1 MRAGPPSREE
11 VEVLVDKLRRVRG
24 VPRVLVLPDFFLDVI
39 VSYGS
44 GLEEFLRDVE
54 GVVSRGGGSLGFRRL
69 TVMRGGNAANTA
81 SALAALGAKAYLVTK
96 TSQLGLYLLRALLP
110 EGVELLA
117 RADGELSATVSIE
130 LGEGGRLCNVMISDP
145 GSLASYG
152 PEELGEGFWEA
163 LGRADY
169 VCVLNW
175 TSNRRGT
182 ELAEYVLSEAR
193 RAGSAKT
200 FLDTG
205 DPSQR
210 AGEIKELVGRVFKAD
225 LLDALGVNENEARW
239 YASVLGEESRD
250 PLQCARRI
258 HEELGVRV
266 DLHTLAYS
274 ATFSSEG
281 EAQAPCFRVRALRAT
296 GAGDAWNAANIYA
309 WAAGLE
315 PYERLLFANAA
326 AALYVSNP
334 LGLHP
339 STDEVSKFLKESFA
353 KPPAQG
359 VGQ

>member
-1 MRAGPPSREE
+1 MKAGHPSPRDVESLVLKLQRAEE
-11 VEVLVDKLRRVRG
+11 K
-24 VPRVLVLPDFFLDVI
+24 PRVLVLPDFFLDVV

-44 GLEEFLRDVE
+44 ELEEFLVDVE
-54 GVVSRGGGSLGFRRL
+54 RVARQGGGSLGFRRL
-69 TVMRGGNAANTA
+69 SLMRGGNAANTA
-81 SALAALGAKAYLVTK
+81 SALAALGAKVYLVTK
-96 TSQLGLYLLRALLP
+96 TSRLGLHLLEKLLP
-110 EGVELLA
+110 REVELALA
-117 RADGELSATVSIE
+117 RDDGELSKTVSIE
-130 LGEGGRLCNVMISDP
+130 LRDRGRLCNVMISDP

-152 PEELGEGFWEA
+152 PEELGGGFREL
-163 LGRADY
+163 LGKVGY

-182 ELAEYVLSEAR
+182 ELAEYVLSEAKK
-193 RAGSAKT
+193 ASSART
-200 FLDTG
+200 FMDTG

-210 AGEIKELVGRVFKAD
+210 ASEIGELVGRVFKPS

-239 YASVLGEESRD
+239 YASALGERSRD

-266 DLHTLAYS
+266 DLHTLTYS

-281 EAQAPCFRVRALRAT
+281 EAQAPCFKVEPLRAT

-309 WAAGLE
+309 WAVGLE

-326 AALYVSNP
+326 AALYVSDP

-339 STDEVSKFLKESFA
+339 STSTVSKFLEESFS
-353 KPPAQG
+353 KLSLK
-359 VGQ
+359 VY

>member
-1 MRAGPPSREE
+1 MRTGPPSRRE
-11 VEVLVDKLRRVRG
+11 VEDLLGKLQRVG
-24 VPRVLVLPDFFLDVI
+24 EGPRVLVLPDFFLDVI

-44 GLEEFLRDVE
+44 GLGVFLRDVE
-54 GVVSRGGGSLGFRRL
+54 RVAGQGGGSLGFRRL
-69 TVMRGGNAANTA
+69 AVMRGGNAANTA
-81 SALAALGAKAYLVTK
+81 SALAALGARAYLVTK
-96 TSQLGLYLLRALLP
+96 TSRLGLHLLRALLP

-117 RADGELSATVSIE
+117 RADGELSVTVSIE

-152 PEELGEGFWEA
+152 PEELGESFREA
-163 LGRADY
+163 LGRVGY

-193 RAGSAKT
+193 RAGSART
-200 FLDTG
+200 FVDTG

-210 AGEIKELVGRVFKAD
+210 AGEVGELVRRVFRAD

-239 YASVLGEESRD
+239 YASALGERSWD
-250 PLQCARRI
+250 PLRCARRI

-266 DLHTLAYS
+266 DLHTVAYS
-274 ATFSSEG
+274 ATFSREG
-281 EAQAPCFRVRALRAT
+281 EAMAPCFKVEALRAT

-315 PYERLLFANAA
+315 PHERLLFANAA
-326 AALYVSNP
+326 AALYVSSP

-339 STDEVSKFLKESFA
+339 SKGEVSKFLEENFSKL
-353 KPPAQG
+353 PAQG
-359 VGQ
+359 AE